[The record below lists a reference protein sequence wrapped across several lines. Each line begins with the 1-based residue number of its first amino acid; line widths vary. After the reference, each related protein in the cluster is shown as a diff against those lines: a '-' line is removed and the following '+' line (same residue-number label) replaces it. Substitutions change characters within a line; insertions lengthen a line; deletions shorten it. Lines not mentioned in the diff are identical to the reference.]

1 MQNAFSTLSLLSWNL
16 GTLCVLFYIV
26 NKISLCLKSVLIP
39 KLQFLKPKAL
49 LSIIVVTKVI
59 VAKVKVMY
67 SGLKMLEA
75 ETFFSIR
82 V

>member
-1 MQNAFSTLSLLSWNL
+1 M
-16 GTLCVLFYIV
+16 FYFTKLI
-26 NKISLCLKSVLIP
+26 KISLFLKQVVIP

-49 LSIIVVTKVI
+49 LSIIVVTMVI

-67 SGLKMLEA
+67 SSLKMLEA
-75 ETFFSIR
+75 ETFFSIG